1 MRRYSPRPTLLY
13 IFPTLMTMLLR
24 LLKFLCNQDLIFLLI
39 KVFASHFHKNLN
51 GNLDIIDKFEDI
63 IMLLLLK
70 FNPLLFQ
77 LIIIIFVNLVI
88 RSYFNAE
95 IKVNQGI
102 SYLII
107 FREYILTIL
116 ILRFL
121 LN

>member
-1 MRRYSPRPTLLY
+1 VRRYSPRPTLLY
-13 IFPTLMTMLLR
+13 IFPTLMTILLR
-24 LLKFLCNQDLIFLLI
+24 LLKFPCKQDLTFFLI
-39 KVFASHFHKNLN
+39 KVFTSHFHKNLN

-70 FNPLLFQ
+70 LNPFLFQ
-77 LIIIIFVNLVI
+77 LIIIIFVNLII

-116 ILRFL
+116 ILWFL

>member
-13 IFPTLMTMLLR
+13 IFPTLMTILLR
-24 LLKFLCNQDLIFLLI
+24 LLKFPCKQDLTFLLI
-39 KVFASHFHKNLN
+39 KVFTSHFHKNLN
-51 GNLDIIDKFEDI
+51 GNFDIIDKFEDI

-70 FNPLLFQ
+70 LNPFLFQ